1 MSKKIFVML
10 VLTIVFA
17 SFGLVTA
24 EEISMREAE
33 KLASEYAYEGEYA
46 EDSSVKV
53 YHGENPYHVVCFYK
67 EATDKY
73 KGAIIID
80 GVSGEVVTDES
91 LARDIFEAKLRK
103 TQGPDFDPEGL
114 YSTNEGIQMFS
125 SAAASFR
132 ILHTLR
138 EEGFDVFKEEVGW
151 QPSSKLRRL
160 EDNLTEKEK
169 ELADKSEDLADI
181 GEGVYE
187 IQRPLVEKLEIGGMK
202 EFISKNDEFVAYI
215 IETFVPGL
223 REYQDAYIAY
233 MDQLILEAP
242 KEYKDISEAAK
253 QAEIAAENTM
263 IREFEDIK
271 LSWDKEKEWV
281 EEGTEWFYGVN
292 WEVEIMKER
301 LTEFELGSLSVPTS
315 VEIGEII
322 PIKINIT
329 NVGKAKGS
337 LTANLKINKTV
348 VDSKEVTLDVGETET
363 VEFMHTAENETG
375 TYNVEV
381 NGKTGKY
388 EVTTVLTA
396 VPGFE
401 AVLAIAGLLA
411 VPSLLRRRK

>member
-1 MSKKIFVML
+1 MSKKIFIML
-10 VLTIVFA
+10 VLTIVFS

-24 EEISMREAE
+24 EEISTREAE

-103 TQGPDFDPEGL
+103 THGPDFDPEGL
-114 YSTNEGIQMFS
+114 SSTNGAIQMFS

-138 EEGFDVFKEEVGW
+138 EEDFEVLKVGW

-160 EDNLTEKEK
+160 EGNLTEKEK
-169 ELADKSEDLADI
+169 ELADKFEDLADI
-181 GEGVYE
+181 GEEVYE
-187 IQRPLVEKLEIGGMK
+187 IQRPLVGKLEIGGMK
-202 EFISKNDEFVAYI
+202 EFISKNDEFVTYI
-215 IETFVPGL
+215 SEIFVGGF
-223 REYQDAYIAY
+223 REYQGEYIAY

-242 KEYKDISEAAK
+242 KEYKDIFEAGK
-253 QAEIAAENTM
+253 QAEIAAENM
-263 IREFEDIK
+263 VIRDFEIIDQ
-271 LSWDKEKEWV
+271 SWEKEKEWV
-281 EEGTEWFYGVN
+281 EEGTEEFYGVN
-292 WEVEIMKER
+292 WGIEIMKER

-322 PIKINIT
+322 PIKINVT
-329 NVGKAKGS
+329 NVGKAKGI
-337 LTANLKINKTV
+337 LTVNLKINETV
-348 VDSKEVTLDVGETET
+348 VDSKEVTLDVGDTEA